1 MQQQPLLPGVAGII
15 MIFCDSGGRGLAAA
29 TRCNDS
35 SYDVL
40 KAMVCEFDTSVRVM
54 SADRSIRVIQ
64 LTDLSESE
72 PESGNSFPQID
83 GVSEAPPS
91 RATVQAHSSQDLV
104 HHLLG

>member
-40 KAMVCEFDTSVRVM
+40 KAMVCEFDTSEL
-54 SADRSIRVIQ
+54 SESCQ
-64 LTDLSESE
+64 QTDLSESF
-72 PESGNSFPQID
+72 S
-83 GVSEAPPS
+83 
-91 RATVQAHSSQDLV
+91 
-104 HHLLG
+104 